1 MIDNIYNSINY
12 NKKIIV
18 SQMNHF
24 LSTVMITRGGRV
36 GSGLGSVLESLWG
49 YNTNVYIKPYG
60 YEMAWFPEHQYND
73 FAVVST
79 IDEWNPSSRS
89 GEFFRVEAKSMQA
102 GEGVD
107 EPKAHFTALLH
118 EISNDDAILVI
129 SWEWYP
135 VDEFRSYPKVTDFY
149 FNRARPVAQLRDY
162 LHTIRKGS
170 FVNGYNC
177 PDRCLLTPCHH
188 HGEPLNSDG
197 KRERKT
203 GPNACRVSNTTSH
216 AANFGGMIRMTK
228 LASLEAKEL
237 AKNHFRENQA
247 GLEYIQF
254 IHRNYPK
261 EEGRFFSKSD
271 IELALMRSGARTIS
285 DLRKIYNYQQFL
297 PYI

>member
-1 MIDNIYNSINY
+1 MVDNIYNSINY
-12 NKKIIV
+12 NKNRIINK
-18 SQMNHF
+18 MNHF

-49 YNTNVYIKPYG
+49 YNTNVYIKPFG
-60 YEMAWFPEHQYND
+60 FEMAWFPEHQYND

-79 IDEWNPSSRS
+79 IDEWDPFSRD
-89 GEFFRVEAKSMQA
+89 GELFRVEAKSMQA

-129 SWEWYP
+129 SWEWYQ

-149 FNRARPVAQLRDY
+149 FNRARPIAELRDY
-162 LHTIRKGS
+162 LHTIRNGS
-170 FVNGYNC
+170 FVSKYTC
-177 PDRCLLTPCHH
+177 PDRCPPRACPHD
-188 HGEPLNSDG
+188 GEPLNSDG

-203 GPNACRVSNTTSH
+203 GPNQCRVSNTTSH

-228 LASLEAKEL
+228 LASIEAKEL
-237 AKNHFRENQA
+237 AKIHFRTNQA
-247 GLEYIQF
+247 GLEYVKF
-254 IHRNYPK
+254 IHRNFPK
-261 EEGRFFSKSD
+261 EEARFFSKND
-271 IELALMRSGARTIS
+271 IALALLRSGAKSIS
-285 DLRKIYNYQQFL
+285 ELRLINNYQRFL